1 MQKSVLLAPTI
12 NKYTTNDL
20 TLVNPHDY
28 FRISEK
34 YLLEVVKSE
43 PSNIYEKSLGILQLL

>member
-20 TLVNPHDY
+20 TLGNPRDY
-28 FRISEK
+28 FRLSEK

-43 PSNIYEKSLGILQLL
+43 PSNIYEKSSEILQLL